1 MIMSVLCQ
9 NINPEQVSVCNN
21 SIWAIG
27 EISLKSGEAMKKY
40 VESIIPNL
48 IFVISRE
55 KIPKTLMENTGLKS
69 IFYFF

>member
-40 VESIIPNL
+40 LE
-48 IFVISRE
+48 
-55 KIPKTLMENTGLKS
+55 
-69 IFYFF
+69 